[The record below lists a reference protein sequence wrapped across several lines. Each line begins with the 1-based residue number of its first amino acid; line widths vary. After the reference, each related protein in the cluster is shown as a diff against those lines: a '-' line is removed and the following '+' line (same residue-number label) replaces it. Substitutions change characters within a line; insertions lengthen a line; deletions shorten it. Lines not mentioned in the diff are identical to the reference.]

1 MTYEKLL
8 GDILT
13 LSKEIIFLTD
23 EDLFFVFI
31 NDEME
36 KVLEYPASYVRGKNL
51 FDFVDKS
58 GSALKGL
65 IGKEGNGTVDIS
77 LVSKSKQVHRFR
89 VNFSIREGY
98 LEEDGRRGILW
109 MGVPDVHLC
118 FKIFRKELIRLNRL
132 AEVGQLAAGIVHEL
146 KNPLTVINQAAGWGK
161 VLVNDNKE
169 KLGEDGE
176 ELEKVFEEI
185 ENQTLRC
192 RDITNELLAFVRD
205 SAPEKGSF
213 SVVNLIEDTLKL
225 LKSELKSPEI
235 VIERRYE
242 HKEEP
247 ITSDF
252 RLLQQVLIN
261 LFSNAIDAIRQHNKS
276 DGRLIIKTKTL
287 GDKIRIA
294 VEDNGGGIPPDVAN
308 KIFDM
313 FYTTKPL
320 GKGTGLGLP
329 LCREIMNKLG
339 GEIGFSTEVG
349 RGTEFY
355 IIFPNK

>member
-1 MTYEKLL
+1 MTEDRLL
-8 GDILT
+8 GDILA

-23 EDLFFVFI
+23 EELLFIFI

-36 KVLEYPASYVRGKNL
+36 KVLEFPASYVRGKSL
-51 FDFVDKS
+51 YDFVERK
-58 GSALKGL
+58 GTNLKDI
-65 IGKEGNGTVDIS
+65 IGRKGNGTVDIS
-77 LVSKSKQVHRFR
+77 LVSKSRQVHRFR
-89 VNFSIREGY
+89 VNFVVRDGY
-98 LEEDGRRGILW
+98 LEDNSGKGILW
-109 MGVPDVHLC
+109 MGVPDAHLC
-118 FKIFRKELIRLNRL
+118 FKIFHKELIRLNRL

-161 VLVNDNKE
+161 VLVNDNKG
-169 KLGEDGE
+169 KLGEDGD

-205 SAPEKGSF
+205 AAPEKGNF

-235 VIERRYE
+235 IIERIYE
-242 HKEEP
+242 HKDEP
-247 ITSDF
+247 IRSDF

-261 LFSNAIDAIRQHNKS
+261 LFSNAIDAIRQNKKS

-287 GDKIRIA
+287 DGKLRIA

-313 FYTTKPL
+313 FYTTKPF

-329 LCREIMNKLG
+329 LCREIMTKLG

-349 RGTEFY
+349 KGTEFY

>member
-1 MTYEKLL
+1 LFYQELL
-8 GDILT
+8 EDVLA

-23 EDLFFVFI
+23 EDFSFIFI

-36 KVLEYPASYVRGKNL
+36 KVLEFSREKVAGKSLLNFVGEQGAELQRIVR
-51 FDFVDKS
+51 S
-58 GSALKGL
+58 KGM
-65 IGKEGNGTVDIS
+65 GTVDIS
-77 LVSKSKQVHRFR
+77 LISRSRQVQRFR
-89 VNFSIREGY
+89 VNFVVKDSYVEG
-98 LEEDGRRGILW
+98 EGERGILW

-161 VLVNDNKE
+161 TLVGDNKGV
-169 KLGEDGE
+169 LGEDGD

-205 SAPEKGSF
+205 SAPEKGNF

-225 LKSELKSPEI
+225 LRSELKSPEI
-235 VIERRYE
+235 VVEKRYE
-242 HKEEP
+242 HREEP
-247 ITSDF
+247 IRSDF

-261 LFSNAIDAIRQHNKS
+261 LLSNAIDAIRGTRAQE
-276 DGRLIIKTKTL
+276 GRLIIKTENL
-287 GDKIRIA
+287 GNRIRIA
-294 VEDNGGGIPPDVAN
+294 VEDNGGGIPPEVAN

-313 FYTTKPL
+313 FYTTKPM

-329 LCREIMNKLG
+329 LCKEIMNKLG
-339 GEIGFSTEVG
+339 GEIGFSTQPG
-349 RGTEFY
+349 KGSEFY